1 MENKA
6 FEIWEEY
13 RKQDSIL
20 FDELIEIENK
30 TEYGNKENLS

>member
-20 FDELIEIENK
+20 FDELIKENE
-30 TEYGNKENLS
+30 TEYGDKENLS

>member
-13 RKQDSIL
+13 KQDSIL
-20 FDELIEIENK
+20 FDELIKENE
-30 TEYGNKENLS
+30 TEYGDK

>member
-20 FDELIEIENK
+20 FEVLLKENK
-30 TEYGNKENLS
+30 KLNDYGK

>member
-20 FDELIEIENK
+20 FEEIIEENK
-30 TEYGNKENLS
+30 KTKTE

>member
-20 FDELIEIENK
+20 FDELIKENK
-30 TEYGNKENLS
+30 TEYGDKENLS

>member
-1 MENKA
+1 MDNKA

-20 FDELIEIENK
+20 FDELIEENK
-30 TEYGNKENLS
+30 TEYGDK

>member
-20 FDELIEIENK
+20 FEELLKENK
-30 TEYGNKENLS
+30 KLNDYGK

>member
-20 FDELIEIENK
+20 FDEIIEENK
-30 TEYGNKENLS
+30 KTKTE